1 MAFWIDRM
9 DAGVQG
15 GFRDLE
21 NPGLKLHPIDYFQRQ
36 CCIAVG
42 QYDPGIR
49 QAIEVMGATS

>member
-1 MAFWIDRM
+1 M

-36 CCIAVG
+36 CYVTAG
-42 QYDPGIR
+42 QDDPGIR